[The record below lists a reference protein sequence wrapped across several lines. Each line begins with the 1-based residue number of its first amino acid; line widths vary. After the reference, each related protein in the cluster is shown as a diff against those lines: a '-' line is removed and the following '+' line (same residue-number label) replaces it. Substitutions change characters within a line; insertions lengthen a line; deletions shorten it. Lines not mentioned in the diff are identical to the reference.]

1 MRTFSYKF
9 IVFIYKSI
17 TFAKEI
23 INSISQCILSPLNSS
38 LAYSYCQYSSSP
50 LLPYPPSAYA

>member
-1 MRTFSYKF
+1 MLTFFYKF
-9 IVFIYKSI
+9 IVFTYKSI

-38 LAYSYCQYSSSP
+38 LAYSCCQYSSSH